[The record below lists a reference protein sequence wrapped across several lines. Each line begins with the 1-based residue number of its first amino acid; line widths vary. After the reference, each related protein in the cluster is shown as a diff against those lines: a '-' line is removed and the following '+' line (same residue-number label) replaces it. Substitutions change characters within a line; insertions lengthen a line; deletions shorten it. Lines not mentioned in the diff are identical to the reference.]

1 MKALS
6 NNLLTTSSGL
16 YNYSEFIVVENNDEK
31 NFKVS
36 QDLLCRY
43 SPGFARIFNL
53 TGTNQ
58 VKDVSITTFEY
69 FATWL
74 QQQPYWDKTWM
85 DHESSLQ
92 EQRDR
97 LTEQDKQRGILYLEP
112 TPVDIP
118 DNGEDV
124 WYMALPIIK
133 LYLFATAYNIP
144 LLQRDA
150 IDRLV
155 WCCAT
160 TRFDFEAAEEIHFVY
175 RNTVHG
181 SPLRKVLVDA
191 FCCTSWMRCSGMQGY
206 STKLLVGM
214 WRICVIRASIMDM
227 AGRCGWEGVSRG
239 SAGTRAALEM
249 LRLCGETRKA
259 NGAIVEEFA
268 GSTRWK
274 MRR

>member
-6 NNLLTTSSGL
+6 NNLLTTSSEL
-16 YNYSEFIVVENNDEK
+16 YDYSEFIVIENNDEK

-43 SPGFARIFNL
+43 SPGFAKIFNL
-53 TGTNQ
+53 TRTYQ

-85 DHESSLQ
+85 DHENSLQ
-92 EQRDR
+92 EQHDR

-112 TPVDIP
+112 TPDDIP

-133 LYLFATAYNIP
+133 LYLFATAYYIP
-144 LLQRDA
+144 LLQRDT

-160 TRFDFEAAEEIHFVY
+160 TQFDFEAAEEIHFVY

-191 FCCTSWMRCSGMQGY
+191 FCCTKFDAKEDRESLLAYPKQFLVDAMFENARIFDEVAGGYVEDMRDPCEYHGY
-206 STKLLVGM
+206 GRKEWV
-214 WRICVIRASIMDM
+214 
-227 AGRCGWEGVSRG
+227 GRCESRVS
-239 SAGTRAALEM
+239 
-249 LRLCGETRKA
+249 
-259 NGAIVEEFA
+259 
-268 GSTRWK
+268 WY
-274 MRR
+274 